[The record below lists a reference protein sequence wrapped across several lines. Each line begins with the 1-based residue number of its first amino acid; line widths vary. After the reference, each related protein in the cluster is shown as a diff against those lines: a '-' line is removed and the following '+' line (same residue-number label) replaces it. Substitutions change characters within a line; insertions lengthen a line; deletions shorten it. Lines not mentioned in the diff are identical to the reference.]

1 MLFNV
6 ICNNFQYSYQ
16 SQFMIFDIPLI
27 YNIFSKA
34 RNHIDITHPYNFP
47 SISKIFFSR
56 WKLYFI
62 AYVIALHF
70 FSFYYFSFRWNVEK
84 IEKKNST
91 DFNQKHFVVSRS
103 IMVYGFKTDILYIE
117 LQLHTMST
125 FIRHYYQFPRD
136 AHLFRWSNKRVTLF
150 SERWNSFATV
160 FHDRSNKI

>member
-16 SQFMIFDIPLI
+16 SQSMIFDIPLI

-62 AYVIALHF
+62 ACVIALHF

-84 IEKKNST
+84 IEYSHWL
-91 DFNQKHFVVSRS
+91 QP
-103 IMVYGFKTDILYIE
+103 KTFCSFDNGIRFQNWYSLY
-117 LQLHTMST
+117 
-125 FIRHYYQFPRD
+125 
-136 AHLFRWSNKRVTLF
+136 RVTITYNVHVHSSLLSVSTRRASF
-150 SERWNSFATV
+150 SLIEQTRYVIF
-160 FHDRSNKI
+160 REME

>member
-16 SQFMIFDIPLI
+16 SQSMIFDIPLI

-62 AYVIALHF
+62 TCVIALHF

-84 IEKKNST
+84 IEYSHWLQPKT
-91 DFNQKHFVVSRS
+91 FRS
-103 IMVYGFKTDILYIE
+103 FTIDNGIRFQNWYSLY
-117 LQLHTMST
+117 
-125 FIRHYYQFPRD
+125 
-136 AHLFRWSNKRVTLF
+136 RVTITYNVHVHSSLLSVSTRCASF
-150 SERWNSFATV
+150 SLIEQTRYVIFREV
-160 FHDRSNKI
+160 E

>member
-84 IEKKNST
+84 IEYSHWLQPKT
-91 DFNQKHFVVSRS
+91 FRS
-103 IMVYGFKTDILYIE
+103 FTIDNGIRFQNWYSLY
-117 LQLHTMST
+117 
-125 FIRHYYQFPRD
+125 
-136 AHLFRWSNKRVTLF
+136 RVTITYNVHVHSSLLSVSTRCASF
-150 SERWNSFATV
+150 SLIEQMRYVIF
-160 FHDRSNKI
+160 KEME

>member
-16 SQFMIFDIPLI
+16 SQSMIFDIPLI

-62 AYVIALHF
+62 TCVIALHF

-84 IEKKNST
+84 IEYSHWLQPKT
-91 DFNQKHFVVSRS
+91 FRS
-103 IMVYGFKTDILYIE
+103 FMIDNGIRFQNWYSLY
-117 LQLHTMST
+117 
-125 FIRHYYQFPRD
+125 
-136 AHLFRWSNKRVTLF
+136 RVTITYNVHVHSSLLSVSTRCASF
-150 SERWNSFATV
+150 SLIEQTRYVIF
-160 FHDRSNKI
+160 REME

>member
-16 SQFMIFDIPLI
+16 SQSMIFDIPLI

-62 AYVIALHF
+62 TCVIALHF

-84 IEKKNST
+84 IEYSHWLQPKT
-91 DFNQKHFVVSRS
+91 FRS
-103 IMVYGFKTDILYIE
+103 FMIDNGIRFQNWYSLY
-117 LQLHTMST
+117 
-125 FIRHYYQFPRD
+125 
-136 AHLFRWSNKRVTLF
+136 RVTITYNVHVHSSLLSVSTRCASF
-150 SERWNSFATV
+150 SLIEQTRYVIFREV
-160 FHDRSNKI
+160 E

>member
-16 SQFMIFDIPLI
+16 SQSMIFDIPLI

-62 AYVIALHF
+62 TCVIALHF

-84 IEKKNST
+84 IEYSHWLQPKT
-91 DFNQKHFVVSRS
+91 FRS
-103 IMVYGFKTDILYIE
+103 FTIDNGIRFQNWYSLY
-117 LQLHTMST
+117 
-125 FIRHYYQFPRD
+125 
-136 AHLFRWSNKRVTLF
+136 RVTITYNVHVHSSLLSVSTRCASF
-150 SERWNSFATV
+150 SLIEQTRYVIF
-160 FHDRSNKI
+160 REME

>member
-16 SQFMIFDIPLI
+16 SQSMIFDIPLI

-62 AYVIALHF
+62 ACVIALHF

-84 IEKKNST
+84 IEYSHWL
-91 DFNQKHFVVSRS
+91 QP
-103 IMVYGFKTDILYIE
+103 KTFCSFTIDNGIRFQNWYSLY
-117 LQLHTMST
+117 
-125 FIRHYYQFPRD
+125 
-136 AHLFRWSNKRVTLF
+136 RVTITYNVHVHSSLLSVSTRCASF
-150 SERWNSFATV
+150 SLIEQTRYVIF
-160 FHDRSNKI
+160 REME

>member
-16 SQFMIFDIPLI
+16 SQSMIFDIPLI

-62 AYVIALHF
+62 TCVIALHF

-84 IEKKNST
+84 IEYSHWLQPKT
-91 DFNQKHFVVSRS
+91 FRS
-103 IMVYGFKTDILYIE
+103 FTIDNGIRFQNWYSLY
-117 LQLHTMST
+117 
-125 FIRHYYQFPRD
+125 
-136 AHLFRWSNKRVTLF
+136 RVTITYNVHVHSSLLSVSTRCASF
-150 SERWNSFATV
+150 SLIEQMRYVIF
-160 FHDRSNKI
+160 REME